1 MLAIYELALAA
12 EAEINKIPQGQPI
25 DFIMW
30 PIMAAAFAAVIYFVH
45 RAAPEEGNKDEEK

>member
-1 MLAIYELALAA
+1 MLAIYELALVA
-12 EAEINKIPQGQPI
+12 EVEINKIPQGQPI
-25 DFIMW
+25 VFIMW